1 MCARRPAVGH
11 PSSADQE
18 LLVLEAFAQIL
29 PLILIVAVFWLLFVR
44 PARRKQQAMARLRS
58 SLGVGDTVMLGSG
71 FYGEVQA
78 IGEDG
83 LRIEIAPGVVVRVH
97 RDSVVSVESSAST
110 PADSEG

>member
-1 MCARRPAVGH
+1 
-11 PSSADQE
+11 
-18 LLVLEAFAQIL
+18 
-29 PLILIVAVFWLLFVR
+29 
-44 PARRKQQAMARLRS
+44 
-58 SLGVGDTVMLGSG
+58 MLGSG

-97 RDSVVSVESSAST
+97 RDSVVSVECSAST